1 MLRHRPI
8 ACMDKSLTCTGET
21 GDRITRGAKRATFF
35 SDARVYCTR
44 AWGRVNSTLGYCS
57 SSSSADFFFF
67 NEFFP
72 FLKKINFFAK
82 LSQINQHLSS
92 KSIGNHESSLE
103 TWPSARFH
111 ENLISITIY
120 SWFIFPP
127 FSTSEAPINTPSPSP
142 FKQFEIKGKILHT
155 THKFRF
161 FFAGSLKDLFQ
172 GSISLRGSIFLLE
185 VSPS

>member
-21 GDRITRGAKRATFF
+21 GDRITRGAKRAPFF
-35 SDARVYCTR
+35 SRR
-44 AWGRVNSTLGYCS
+44 APGGAWPVPSGTVHHLLQQI
-57 SSSSADFFFF
+57 FFFF
-67 NEFFP
+67 DEFFS
-72 FLKKINFFAK
+72 FLKKIKFFAK